1 MIFDYDVLVIS
12 SFITLILTLA
22 MLIYYF
28 PKIITL
34 NTRIK
39 ESTNIVQ
46 NIISELNRRLHNQ
59 DKKII
64 DHDVKLEIIELKL
77 SRLIAGSSAIK
88 KDNSINIEK
97 SISSKTYESD
107 SSHNI
112 NNKTIN
118 LNETDKLV
126 IELLS
131 KKEMTSRELQNNI
144 KKTRE
149 HTSRILQKL
158 FLNDY
163 ITRNERKRPFIYRI
177 KK

>member
-12 SFITLILTLA
+12 SIITLILTLTL
-22 MLIYYF
+22 LIYYF

-39 ESTNIVQ
+39 ESTNIIQ

-64 DHDVKLEIIELKL
+64 DHEVKLEIIELKL
-77 SRLIAGSSAIK
+77 SRLITESPDIK
-88 KDNSINIEK
+88 KDDNINVEK
-97 SISSKTYESD
+97 SISSKIYESD
-107 SSHNI
+107 SSHN
-112 NNKTIN
+112 NNKSIN
-118 LNETDKLV
+118 LNETEKLV

-149 HTSRILQKL
+149 HTSRILHKL
-158 FLNDY
+158 FLNNY
-163 ITRNERKRPFIYRI
+163 ITRSEIRRPFIYRI